1 MAIIL
6 ASKSPR
12 RRELLQTMGIE
23 HFEVRPASGPET
35 LPAAGASPA
44 ETVKAICAGKA
55 AEAARTAAPDD
66 IVIAADTLVFLD
78 GKPLGKPADQADAR
92 RMLRALSGRTH
103 TVWTGVAVSK
113 NGRTDIRAVGTEVRF
128 RPMTDA
134 EIDSYVATGE
144 PMDKAGAYG
153 IQGRGC
159 VYIEGIRGDYFNVM
173 GLPVSTLYTM
183 LQAAGNGD
191 EKQP

>member
-12 RRELLQTMGIE
+12 RRELLQTMGLE

-78 GKPLGKPADQADAR
+78 GKPLGKLITVFRGNPGDIDAA
-92 RMLRALSGRTH
+92 LAHIDGEHVRA
-103 TVWTGVAVSK
+103 GVLHH
-113 NGRTDIRAVGTEVRF
+113 
-128 RPMTDA
+128 A
-134 EIDSYVATGE
+134 E
-144 PMDKAGAYG
+144 
-153 IQGRGC
+153 
-159 VYIEGIRGDYFNVM
+159 
-173 GLPVSTLYTM
+173 
-183 LQAAGNGD
+183 
-191 EKQP
+191 